1 MPAHASAPPRSP
13 SRQQS
18 TPSASSPRRVK
29 PAKGTPTTRCP
40 RTPVHRYAHQAAS
53 RALLYDRRGSPTSP
67 HSGHRNQARATGS
80 QQHPRGVPGG
90 AAAQAQH
97 GHAPAAAPTDDVP
110 AAHAELSPP
119 RACQRLRT
127 RAHQVRR
134 LRRAAHRLLARARQG
149 RRRCRAETGLLAARQ
164 RLHAR
169 ARQVSRAPPTPSH
182 PSTPGTRTPSA
193 PGAISGHG
201 PGPDAAVTT
210 PSPTGGMP
218 LPRQDQAIKSTFLP
232 SAERHCDVFV
242 L

>member
-1 MPAHASAPPRSP
+1 ME
-13 SRQQS
+13 
-18 TPSASSPRRVK
+18 RVEIY
-29 PAKGTPTTRCP
+29 G
-40 RTPVHRYAHQAAS
+40 RYRQAAR
-53 RALLYDRRGSPTSP
+53 RAR
-67 HSGHRNQARATGS
+67 Q
-80 QQHPRGVPGG
+80 
-90 AAAQAQH
+90 
-97 GHAPAAAPTDDVP
+97 VP
-110 AAHAELSPP
+110 AAHAESSPP
-119 RACQRLRT
+119 RARQRLHA
-127 RAHQVRR
+127 RARQVRR

-149 RRRCRAETGLLAARQ
+149 RRRCRAETGLSAARQ

-193 PGAISGHG
+193 PGAISGNG

-242 L
+242 V